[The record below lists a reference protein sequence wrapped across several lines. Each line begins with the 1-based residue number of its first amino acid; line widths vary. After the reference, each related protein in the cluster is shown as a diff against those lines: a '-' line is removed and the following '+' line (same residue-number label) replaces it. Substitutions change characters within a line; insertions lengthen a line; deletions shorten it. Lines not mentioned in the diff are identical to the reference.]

1 MREAGGKGLRNERE
15 TLYNRVKQLEQ
26 EIQTLENNI
35 GFFAKSKG
43 AEAMIATV
51 EEKIA
56 RAKRDMADA
65 IERVKL
71 IDSQE

>member
-1 MREAGGKGLRNERE
+1 
-15 TLYNRVKQLEQ
+15 
-26 EIQTLENNI
+26 
-35 GFFAKSKG
+35 
-43 AEAMIATV
+43 MIATV

-56 RAKRDMADA
+56 RAKQDMADA